1 MDASRFIAR
10 KLRFQG
16 RMATV
21 STAISFFV
29 IIIAVAISG
38 GFRHEIRDALAG
50 LSGDVRLTGET
61 MNLYGESAPV
71 STVPSYLEKMEAVE
85 GVESITPAIY
95 RAGIVKNGDII
106 HGVLFKG
113 IPGDDSL
120 SMEAVIPERLAG
132 ILKVGEGDRL
142 LSYFIGEKI
151 KARRFRVA
159 KVEDSAID
167 DGDRL
172 VVTVPIEDLR
182 RLNGWEADQASALEV
197 RLKDRFRARGV
208 PTAKATELG
217 SISMLYARE
226 DDPVFI
232 ATSSEQQYPQIF
244 DWLQLIDT
252 NVLAILVLM
261 TLVAGFNMISGLLI
275 LLFRHIGTI
284 GILKASG
291 MTDRAIS
298 KVFLR
303 VSSRA
308 ILTGMAVGNALALLF
323 CLIQGTTHL
332 LKLNPANYFIPF
344 VPVSVNVPAILA
356 ADMAAW
362 AAIMLL
368 LTIPCLYISGID
380 PADTVRVK

>member
-38 GFRHEIRDALAG
+38 GFRHELRQGLAD

-61 MNLYGESAPV
+61 MNLYGESSPV
-71 STVPSYLEKMEAVE
+71 CATPSYMDKLEAVE
-85 GVESITPAIY
+85 GVAAITPVIY
-95 RAGIVKNGDII
+95 RAGIVKNGDSI

-113 IPGDDSL
+113 IPADDSL
-120 SMEAVIPERLAG
+120 SMKAVIPERLAR
-132 ILKVGEGDRL
+132 ILSLKEGDGM

-151 KARRFRVA
+151 KARRFRVV
-159 KVEDSAID
+159 KVENSIVD
-167 DGDRL
+167 DGDKL
-172 VVTVPIEDLR
+172 VVTVPIGDLR
-182 RLNGWEADQASALEV
+182 RLNGWEPDQASALEV

-217 SISMLYARE
+217 SVSMLYAGE

-252 NVLAILVLM
+252 NVLAILLLM

-308 ILTGMAVGNALALLF
+308 ILTGMAAGNALALLF
-323 CLIQGTTHL
+323 CLVQGTTHL
-332 LKLNPANYFIPF
+332 LKLNPANYFIAF
-344 VPVSVNVPAILA
+344 VPVSVNIPAILA
-356 ADMAAW
+356 ADLAAW

-368 LTIPCLYISGID
+368 LTLPCLYISRID
-380 PADTVRVK
+380 PADSVRVK